1 MGFEKAKGHDAAMS
15 SSIYARS
22 DAQPMSPVE
31 ERDCMKRIAEG
42 DKAAF
47 SRMVRTHMTDIYR
60 FAYSILGDA
69 TRAEDITQE
78 ACLKLWTRAGQWT
91 PSGKV
96 RSWLFR
102 ITHNLC
108 MDELRGKKPQVDIE
122 KMAFTLRDD
131 KPDQTARYAERETA
145 RTVNDALN
153 LLPERQRTALML
165 VHYNGHTNIESA
177 QIMGLSVD
185 AIESLLARGRRKMK
199 DLLTDSVSGSL
210 NNILE
215 G

>member
-1 MGFEKAKGHDAAMS
+1 MS
-15 SSIYARS
+15 SA
-22 DAQPMSPVE
+22 E
-31 ERDCMKRIAEG
+31 EQDFMKRIAEG

-47 SRMVRTHMTDIYR
+47 SHMVRTHMTDICR

-108 MDELRGKKPQVDIE
+108 MDDLRGRKPQVDIE
-122 KMAFTLRDD
+122 KLAFTLRDD
-131 KPDQTARYAERETA
+131 MPDQSVRYAERETA
-145 RTVNDALN
+145 RTVNDALM
-153 LLPERQRTALML
+153 LLPERQRTALVL

-177 QIMGLSVD
+177 EIMDLSVD
-185 AIESLLARGRRKMK
+185 ALESLLARGRRKMK
-199 DLLTDSVSGSL
+199 ELLTDSVSGSL